1 MRRENRKRKKENG
14 TEVSGFDEWKPEY
27 VGAAV
32 LVLFL
37 AMFPITAIRIARR
50 REASVRFR
58 RSLVVLLVSDFLF
71 LIFDAFAISSHESSS
86 EWPGEVIWI
95 AVAAL
100 GLSIAARRYCQHVS
114 KAEYPEVWG
123 KRRS

>member
-1 MRRENRKRKKENG
+1 MK
-14 TEVSGFDEWKPEY
+14 WKPEY
-27 VGAAV
+27 AGVAV

-71 LIFDAFAISSHESSS
+71 LILGAFAISSHESSS
-86 EWPGEVIWI
+86 EWPSAVTWI
-95 AVAAL
+95 AVVAL
-100 GLSIAARRYCQHVS
+100 GLSVAARRYLQHVS